1 MIKHHEGDSGL
12 SSFDVKNE
20 SLIEALNNFKTSTGV
35 QRDRLARALVGRFIE
50 FIKQTEQL
58 DLSGLGV
65 HPELRE
71 IIANAIQSYAAGGS
85 FDLELGGQV
94 NRVKTGRPNKTL
106 RNHAIRLSI
115 AKNIHDG
122 SDVLAAAT
130 LTSEQL
136 AVGDVDGLPVV
147 TLTPSAVRS
156 IWYAAPLALLDA
168 DDLKIEPNQKNPLIE
183 ALNFQELKQ
192 ICADLDKSY
201 VSFPPTVLK
210 VILKLAGVSLNKIA
224 KFQNAL
230 NLIAK
235 GSEPNDAFKYPRD

>member
-20 SLIEALNNFKTSTGV
+20 SLIEALNNFKTATGPE
-35 QRDRLARALVGRFIE
+35 RDRLARALVGRFIE
-50 FIKQTEQL
+50 FVKYTKQL
-58 DLSGLGV
+58 DLTGSGV

-71 IIANAIQSYAAGGS
+71 IIANAIEVYAAGGS
-85 FDLELGGQV
+85 FDLEVGGQI
-94 NRVKTGRPNKTL
+94 NKVKTGRPTKTL

-115 AKNIHDG
+115 AKNIDDG

-136 AVGDVDGLPVV
+136 AVGDVDGLPVI

-156 IWYAAPLALLDA
+156 IWYAAPLALLDT
-168 DDLKIEPNQKNPLIE
+168 DDLKSEPNEKNPLIE
-183 ALNFQELKQ
+183 TDDFEELKQ
-192 ICADLDKSY
+192 VCADLKKAY

-210 VILKLAGVSLNKIA
+210 VILKLSGVSLDKIA

-230 NLIAK
+230 NLIAE